1 LPQPWPLARFEP
13 PSRSKASVAQTHQF
27 LAANDKTNLTPKRAR
42 HYPLDTEKVL
52 EAANLS
58 AAELR
63 LFVSN
68 YYQSQEITIFP

>member
-1 LPQPWPLARFEP
+1 M
-13 PSRSKASVAQTHQF
+13 
-27 LAANDKTNLTPKRAR
+27 KRAR
-42 HYPLDTEKVL
+42 HYPLENEKVL

-63 LFVSN
+63 LLVSN